1 MNAND
6 LRHMDDVENG
16 NDPHEKPAANARYTA
31 NVRGSRIAVTA
42 PELPIELNQMIVWI
56 MNSPDATYL
65 LPEYKKIRQQAEDRD
80 EGSAKNHGIEV

>member
-6 LRHMDDVENG
+6 LRHMDAVENG
-16 NDPHEKPAANARYTA
+16 NDPFEQPTANARYTA
-31 NVRGSRIAVTA
+31 NVNGSRIAMTA

-56 MNSPDATYL
+56 MHSADAVHL
-65 LPEYKKIRQQAEDRD
+65 LPAYRELRQKAEDRD